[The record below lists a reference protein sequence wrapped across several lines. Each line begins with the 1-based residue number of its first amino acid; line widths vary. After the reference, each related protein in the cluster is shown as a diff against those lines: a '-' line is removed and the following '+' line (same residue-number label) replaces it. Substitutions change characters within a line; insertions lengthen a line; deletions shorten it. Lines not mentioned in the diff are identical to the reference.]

1 MPTVISQLDAAFRQ
15 AIRAAFD
22 LDADP
27 LLTVSQNDKFGDYQ
41 SNAAMSLAKQ
51 VAEKTG
57 QKTNPRQVAEQ
68 IKGKLELGAM
78 AQEVSIAGPGFI
90 NVRLSA
96 QWLSQQTQ
104 SIAADKRLGI
114 ARHAGGERSEGR
126 AQRRPGSP
134 PAETERVVVD
144 YSGPNIAKQMHV
156 GHLRSTI
163 IGDAIARNLDF
174 LGDHVIRQNHLGDWG
189 TQFGRV
195 VLAMW
200 YEAVFART
208 GRHAKL
214 DELFE
219 RQQKAAREKDQAA
232 LAAIVYELG
241 ELHQD
246 FVNQDP
252 DGTRFFLPYLRDNAL
267 DLDELERAYVFVSA
281 VTDAE
286 EAKQVSIRHPLHDRR
301 TLAEL
306 PRLVTTFIQNP
317 NLPENQ
323 QEKFAWEKARDVTRI
338 ACNEIYQRLGVQ
350 LADQSVQE
358 EPLEMGESSYNR
370 FLPDVVAELK
380 SKGLAIESDGATVV
394 QVPGFENPLIIEKK
408 GGGFLYGTTDL
419 AAVRYR
425 VRELRANRILYFVD
439 ARQSQHFQQVFW
451 TARAAGWAEN
461 VSLEHAAFGTML
473 GEDGKPFK
481 SRSGEVVKLK
491 DLLDEAEQRAT
502 AVVASKNPDLPESQ
516 RTQIAHAIGVGA
528 MKYADL
534 SKDRIS
540 DYFFSFDQMLSLEG
554 NTAPYLQY
562 AHARIKSIFRRA
574 AERGITFNP
583 SAPVNLES
591 PYELALIKHVLRL
604 GEVLEAVARELKPH
618 HLTNYLYELSTRF
631 SGFFENCPVI
641 QSEEPVRASRL
652 VLVDVTARTLAL
664 GLDLLGIE
672 HPEQM

>member
-1 MPTVISQLDAAFRQ
+1 MPTVISQLDAAFRK
-15 AIRAAFD
+15 AIRAAVD

-27 LLTVSQNDKFGDYQ
+27 LLTVSQNEKFGDYQ

-57 QKTNPRQVAEQ
+57 QKTNPRQLAEQ
-68 IKGKLELGAM
+68 IRANLDLGAI
-78 AQEVSIAGPGFI
+78 AQDISIAGPGFI
-90 NVRLSA
+90 NVRLDPK
-96 QWLSQQTQ
+96 WLSQQAQ
-104 SIAADKRLGI
+104 EIARDERLGI
-114 ARHAGGERSEGR
+114 PLATSRKT
-126 AQRRPGSP
+126 QR
-134 PAETERVVVD
+134 TVVD

-163 IGDAIARNLDF
+163 IGDAIARTLAF
-174 LGDHVIRQNHLGDWG
+174 LGDDVIRQNHLGDWG

-214 DELFE
+214 DELFQ
-219 RQQKAAREKDQAA
+219 RQQRAAATKDRLA
-232 LAAIVYELG
+232 LGMLVHELG

-246 FVNQDP
+246 LVNQDP

-317 NLPENQ
+317 NLPTNE
-323 QEKFAWEKARDVTRI
+323 QERLAWEKARDVTRL
-338 ACNEIYQRLGVQ
+338 ACAEIYRRLGVQ
-350 LADQSVQE
+350 LADPAIQS
-358 EPLEMGESSYNR
+358 EPLERGESFYNPQ
-370 FLPDVVAELK
+370 LPAVVEDLK
-380 SKGLAIESDGATVV
+380 KMGLAKESEGAIVV
-394 QVPGFENPLIIEKK
+394 PVPGSENPLIIQKAD
-408 GGGFLYGTTDL
+408 GGFLYGTTDL
-419 AAVRYR
+419 AAIRF
-425 VRELRANRILYFVD
+425 RAGRLHAQRIVYLVD

-451 TARAAGWAEN
+451 TARQAGWAN
-461 VSLEHAAFGTML
+461 DVTLEHAAFGTML

-491 DLLDEAEQRAT
+491 DLLDEAEQRAAT
-502 AVVASKNPDLPESQ
+502 VVASKNPDLPESK
-516 RTQIAHAIGVGA
+516 RTEIAHAIGVGA

-540 DYFFSFDQMLSLEG
+540 DYLFSFDAMLSLEG

-574 AERGITFNP
+574 AERGITYNP

-641 QSEEPVRASRL
+641 QSEEPLRSSRL

-664 GLDLLGIE
+664 GLELLGIE